1 MAGALRR
8 IWLVADDYG
17 MSPAVSGAIRDLAA
31 RGRLSATSVMV
42 ASPAFD
48 RREAQALDV
57 LRDAQRPIAI
67 GLHLTLTA
75 PFRPLSHDFTP
86 LRGGVFL
93 PLSALMARAF
103 LGRLDSAP
111 IAAEIAAQLAAFSA
125 AFGRPPDYVD
135 GHQHVQLL
143 PTVRDALVAAVRQAA
158 PRAWIR
164 QCGTAAGLLQRL
176 ADPKGF
182 FLDRLSGPLRTRAA
196 AAGLR
201 TNPAFAGTYDF
212 GASRPLPALFARF
225 LDGLPDGGVVM
236 CHPGKVDDQ
245 LRRLDPVTD
254 QREREYA
261 YLAGDDFAA
270 LLRAQAVELV

>member
-1 MAGALRR
+1 MAVAPRR
-8 IWLVADDYG
+8 IWLVADDYA
-17 MSPAVSGAIRDLAA
+17 MSPAVSAAIRDLAA

-42 ASPAFD
+42 VSPGFD
-48 RREAQALDV
+48 RREAEALAA
-57 LRDAQRPIAI
+57 LRDARRPIAI

-75 PFRPLSHDFTP
+75 PFRPLSQDFTP
-86 LRGGVFL
+86 LRGGAFL
-93 PLSALMARAF
+93 PLSALMLRAF
-103 LGRLDSAP
+103 LGRLERAA
-111 IAAEIAAQLAAFSA
+111 IAAEVAAQLAAFSA

-143 PTVRDALVAAVRQAA
+143 PTVRDVLVAAVGEAA

-164 QCGTAAGLLQRL
+164 QCGSPAGPLRGL

-182 FLDRLSGPLRTRAA
+182 FLNRLSGPLRARAA
-196 AAGLR
+196 AAGLQ

-212 GASRPLPALFARF
+212 GAGRPLPSLFARF

-236 CHPGKVDDQ
+236 CHPGKVDDA

-261 YLAGDDFAA
+261 YLSGEDFAA
-270 LLRAQAVELV
+270 LLRAQGVELA